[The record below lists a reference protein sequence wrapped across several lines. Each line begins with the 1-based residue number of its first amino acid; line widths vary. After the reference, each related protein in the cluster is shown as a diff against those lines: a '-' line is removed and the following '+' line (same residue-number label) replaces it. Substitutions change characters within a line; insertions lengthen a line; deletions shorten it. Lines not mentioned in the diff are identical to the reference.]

1 MVSLL
6 EAFSKSGTSLDVGD
20 LRGEAGVET
29 TTPGLFK
36 LIDFI
41 MLDPIAFVLFWYW
54 PPSAFSFSFFRD

>member
-41 MLDPIAFVLFWYW
+41 MLDPIAFVLF
-54 PPSAFSFSFFRD
+54 